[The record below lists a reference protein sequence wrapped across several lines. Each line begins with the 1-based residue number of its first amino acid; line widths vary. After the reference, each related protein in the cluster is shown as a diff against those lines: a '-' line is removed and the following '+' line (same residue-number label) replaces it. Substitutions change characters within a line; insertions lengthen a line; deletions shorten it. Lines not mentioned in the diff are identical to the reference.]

1 MFTESAASVMKF
13 PVYEGLKAAMAKYV
27 PEKYHGSG
35 LFVCAIFAAIA
46 ASFTTVPGEIVK
58 QRLMMNNDGVN
69 SAVELIRMIFQ
80 QDGLLGFYAGVETFG
95 LRSSGQKVG

>member
-1 MFTESAASVMKF
+1 MGFYRGIRPAMFTESAASVMKF

-58 QRLMMNNDGVN
+58 QRLMMNTDGVN
-69 SAVELIRMIFQ
+69 SAVELIRMIFHS
-80 QDGLLGFYAGVETFG
+80 GV
-95 LRSSGQKVG
+95 

>member
-1 MFTESAASVMKF
+1 
-13 PVYEGLKAAMAKYV
+13 MAKYV

-69 SAVELIRMIFQ
+69 SAVELIRMM
-80 QDGLLGFYAGVETFG
+80 
-95 LRSSGQKVG
+95 